1 MAGIYHPSRGGVR
14 GGQDQFNWD
23 DVKSDKDRECYLGHS
38 VMVPTGK
45 WQEGKDLIW
54 YTRNKN
60 NDAEAAERRRKDELK
75 SVKDLEARAMAAAL
89 GHQNFNTTTTS
100 LTAKELQEVL
110 SRGQIEHTSG
120 ERIEGMGY
128 KKTSRK
134 DKQAKSGTQ
143 FEGIDGGGDI
153 NEDDYNKSEKK
164 EKEEKR

>member
-60 NDAEAAERRRKDELK
+60 NDAEAAERRRKDVYICIVLQYC
-75 SVKDLEARAMAAAL
+75 S
-89 GHQNFNTTTTS
+89 F
-100 LTAKELQEVL
+100 TAQ
-110 SRGQIEHTSG
+110 
-120 ERIEGMGY
+120 
-128 KKTSRK
+128 
-134 DKQAKSGTQ
+134 
-143 FEGIDGGGDI
+143 
-153 NEDDYNKSEKK
+153 
-164 EKEEKR
+164 